1 MLKLPD
7 HGSRRGLSAAAPL
20 GSSRS
25 PSAFAVGT
33 LRKKKVLGFV
43 HFCAGSSCD
52 SMAVAVVL
60 GDGQLT
66 VKDSEGEVLIALD
79 YADIAMLRRC
89 KETEVPRAVP
99 SAAPRVQCREC
110 CAPECCAP
118 SAAP

>member
-1 MLKLPD
+1 MPLIEAFPLPPPWD
-7 HGSRRGLSAAAPL
+7 PVAAPR
-20 GSSRS
+20 RS
-25 PSAFAVGT
+25 PSP
-33 LRKKKVLGFV
+33 RSEKKKVLGFV

-52 SMAVAVVL
+52 NVAVAVVL

-99 SAAPRVQCREC
+99 SAAP
-110 CAPECCAP
+110 P
-118 SAAP
+118 SAAPPSAAP